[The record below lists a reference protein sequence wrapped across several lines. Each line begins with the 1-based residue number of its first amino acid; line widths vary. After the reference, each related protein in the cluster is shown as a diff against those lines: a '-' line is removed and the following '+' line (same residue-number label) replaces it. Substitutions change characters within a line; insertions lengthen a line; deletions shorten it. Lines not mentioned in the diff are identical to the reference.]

1 MFRVTECTFRVTECT
16 FRDTEWPFRDTE
28 WRFIINIKQNYL
40 SQNKS
45 DVCTCFYI
53 NFSYICGDYIQ
64 NKKLIKMNKF
74 FLTSLLVA
82 AAITANAQDNTTK
95 DSLTMETMMHNIP
108 EVMVKGSRPI
118 VKAERGMLSYNMP
131 LLLKQLPA
139 DNAYEALTRI
149 PGVSNATGNI
159 SFSGNEVTLIIN
171 GQATTLTQE
180 QLAERLKAMPATQL
194 AKAEVMLSA
203 PARYHVRGMAI
214 NIVTKDYAG
223 TNQLSGQIIGGLVQ
237 TKYAKGFG
245 DLYLSMQRGKFGLD
259 AQYKLVN
266 GNSYGESSR
275 IANHPLGNNRI
286 HYNDETGQKSFGI
299 THDYR
304 LGMNYAFSKNHR
316 LDVAYTGQW
325 DKTNSNSRT
334 TGSSISGM
342 HRDSHEYLHNVDVNY
357 ALPFGLTLS
366 GSYTYYRTPQQQ
378 ALDGTITTENKNET
392 ERNLTSGSEQ
402 TINKWMFTADQT
414 HSLAHG
420 WGLSYGVKGQFTSN
434 KSYQTTIDKD
444 GSVLPDGTSSV
455 DLNERIWNIYA
466 GFSKQI
472 NKAISL
478 EASVAAEQYHSPIW
492 DKWRVY
498 PTLNA
503 LWNVNDNHLL
513 NLSFSSNSEFPSYWS
528 TMSNVYYSSTYTEI
542 HGNPDLK
549 PFSYSNVNLMW
560 QIKRR
565 YTLMAFASLKPDYSV
580 QLPYQTTDRMA
591 VIMKETNFD
600 YSNSFGLQAS
610 AIFSAGKW
618 LNGNVFAVGT
628 YKHDKSSHFFDLP
641 FNRKKLSVRLGGMA
655 SVKLCSTQ
663 DLRLILNP
671 FIQSKAIQGVYDI
684 SPIFRMNAKLQWSSH
699 DGRWGLR
706 INGNNIFNN
715 KYDTRSVQGNQDYR
729 MKINYSWA
737 SVTFAVI
744 YKFGGYKEKTVKEVD
759 TSRMGH

>member
-1 MFRVTECTFRVTECT
+1 
-16 FRDTEWPFRDTE
+16 
-28 WRFIINIKQNYL
+28 
-40 SQNKS
+40 
-45 DVCTCFYI
+45 
-53 NFSYICGDYIQ
+53 
-64 NKKLIKMNKF
+64 MNKF

-139 DNAYEALTRI
+139 DNAYEALTHI

-159 SFSGNEVTLIIN
+159 SFSGNEVTLIVN

-180 QLAERLKAMPATQL
+180 QLAECLKAMPAAQL

-286 HYNDETGQKSFGI
+286 QYNDETGQKSFGI

-304 LGMNYAFSKNHR
+304 LGMNYTFSKNNR

-325 DKTNSNSRT
+325 DKTSSNSRT

-444 GSVLPDGTSSV
+444 GTILPDGTSSV
-455 DLNERIWNIYA
+455 DNNERIWNIYA

-472 NKAISL
+472 NKALSL

-528 TMSNVYYSSTYTEI
+528 TMSNVFYSSTYTEI

-549 PFSYSNVNLMW
+549 PFSYYNVNLMW

-565 YTLMAFASLKPDYSV
+565 YTLMAFANLKPDYFV

-600 YSNSFGLQAS
+600 FSNSYGLQAS

-628 YKHDKSSHFFDLP
+628 YKHDKSSNFFDLP
-641 FNRKKLSVRLGGMA
+641 FDRKKLSVILGGTA

-671 FIQSKAIQGVYDI
+671 FYQTKAIQGVYDI
-684 SPIFRMNAKLQWSSH
+684 SPVFRMNAKLQWSSH
-699 DGRWGLR
+699 DGKWGVRL
-706 INGNNIFNN
+706 NGSNIFNN
-715 KYDTRSVQGNQDYR
+715 RFDTRSVQGNQDYR
-729 MKINYSWA
+729 MKINYNWA

-744 YKFGGYKEKTVKEVD
+744 YKFGGYKEKKVKEVD

>member
-1 MFRVTECTFRVTECT
+1 MNRLF
-16 FRDTEWPFRDTE
+16 
-28 WRFIINIKQNYL
+28 FI
-40 SQNKS
+40 
-45 DVCTCFYI
+45 VV
-53 NFSYICGDYIQ
+53 
-64 NKKLIKMNKF
+64 
-74 FLTSLLVA
+74 LVA
-82 AAITANAQDNTTK
+82 SAITANAQDNGQK
-95 DSLTMETMMHNIP
+95 DSLTMESMMHNLP

-149 PGVSNATGNI
+149 PGVSDATGSI
-159 SFSGNEVTLIIN
+159 SFSGNEVTLIVN

-180 QLAERLKAMPATQL
+180 QLAERLKAMPAAQL

-214 NIVTKDYAG
+214 NIATKDYDG
-223 TNQLSGQIIGGLVQ
+223 TNQLSGQIIGGMRQ
-237 TKYAKGFG
+237 NKYANEFG
-245 DLYLSMQRGKFGLD
+245 NLYLSLQRGKFGLD
-259 AQYKLVN
+259 AQYKYVN

-304 LGMNYAFSKNHR
+304 LGMNYTFSKNNR

-528 TMSNVYYSSTYTEI
+528 TMSNVFYSSTYTEI

-549 PFSYSNVNLMW
+549 PFSYYNVNLMW

-565 YTLMAFASLKPDYSV
+565 YTLMAFASLKPDYFV

-600 YSNSFGLQAS
+600 YSNSYGLQAS

-628 YKHDKSSHFFDLP
+628 YKHDKSRNFFDLP
-641 FNRKKLSVRLGGMA
+641 FDRKKLSVIFGGTA

-671 FIQSKAIQGVYDI
+671 FYQTKAIQGVYDI
-684 SPIFRMNAKLQWSSH
+684 SPIFSMDAKLQWSSH
-699 DGRWGLR
+699 DGKWGVRL
-706 INGNNIFNN
+706 NGSNIFNN
-715 KYDTRSVQGNQDYR
+715 RFDTRSVQGNQDYR
-729 MKINYSWA
+729 MKVNYNWS
-737 SVTFAVI
+737 SFTFAVI

>member
-1 MFRVTECTFRVTECT
+1 MANKIFLLGLFL
-16 FRDTEWPFRDTE
+16 
-28 WRFIINIKQNYL
+28 L
-40 SQNKS
+40 S
-45 DVCTCFYI
+45 
-53 NFSYICGDYIQ
+53 
-64 NKKLIKMNKF
+64 
-74 FLTSLLVA
+74 VA
-82 AAITANAQDNTTK
+82 NVKAQTRTQT
-95 DSLTMETMMHNIP
+95 DSLTMETMLHNLP

-149 PGVSNATGNI
+149 PGVSDATGSI

-180 QLAERLKAMPATQL
+180 QLTERLKAMPAAQL

-223 TNQLSGQIIGGLVQ
+223 TNQLSGQIIGGMRQ
-237 TKYAKGFG
+237 NKYANEFG

-259 AQYKLVN
+259 AQYKYVN

-275 IANHPLGNNRI
+275 IANHPLGNNRVY
-286 HYNDETGQKSFGI
+286 YNDETGQKSFGI
-299 THDYR
+299 THNYR

-316 LDVAYTGQW
+316 LDVAYTGHW
-325 DKTNSNSRT
+325 DKRCSNSNT

-342 HRDSHEYLHNVDVNY
+342 HHDSHEYLHNVDVNY
-357 ALPFGLTLS
+357 SLPFGLTLN

-378 ALDGTITTENKNET
+378 ALDGTMHTDESMSET
-392 ERNLTSGSEQ
+392 ERDLTSGSEQ

-414 HSLAHG
+414 HLLAHG
-420 WGLSYGVKGQFTSN
+420 WGLSYGVKGQFTRN

-455 DLNERIWNIYA
+455 NNNERIWNIYA

-472 NKAISL
+472 NKAISV

-528 TMSNVYYSSTYTEI
+528 TMSNVFYSSTYTEI

-549 PFSYSNVNLMW
+549 PFAYYNVNLMW

-565 YTLMAFASLKPDYSV
+565 YTLMAFASLKPDYFV

-600 YSNSFGLQAS
+600 FSNSYGLQAS

-628 YKHDKSSHFFDLP
+628 YKHDKSSNFFDLP
-641 FNRKKLSVRLGGMA
+641 FNRKKFSVILGGTA

-699 DGRWGLR
+699 DGKWGLR

-729 MKINYSWA
+729 MKINYNWA

>member
-1 MFRVTECTFRVTECT
+1 MVNKIFLLGLFL
-16 FRDTEWPFRDTE
+16 
-28 WRFIINIKQNYL
+28 L
-40 SQNKS
+40 SVANVKAQ
-45 DVCTCFYI
+45 T
-53 NFSYICGDYIQ
+53 
-64 NKKLIKMNKF
+64 
-74 FLTSLLVA
+74 LTQ
-82 AAITANAQDNTTK
+82 T
-95 DSLTMETMMHNIP
+95 DSLTMETMLHNLP

-149 PGVSNATGNI
+149 PGVSDATGSI

-180 QLAERLKAMPATQL
+180 QLTERLKAMPAAQL

-223 TNQLSGQIIGGLVQ
+223 INQLSGQVIGGMKQ
-237 TKYAKGFG
+237 SKYAKGFG
-245 DLYLSMQRGKFGLD
+245 DLYLSLQRGKFGLD
-259 AQYKLVN
+259 AQYKYVN

-275 IANHPLGNNRI
+275 IANHPLGNNRVY
-286 HYNDETGQKSFGI
+286 YNDETGQKSFGI
-299 THDYR
+299 THNYR

-316 LDVAYTGQW
+316 LDVAYTGHW
-325 DKTNSNSRT
+325 DKRCSNSNT

-342 HRDSHEYLHNVDVNY
+342 HHDSHEYLHNVDVNY
-357 ALPFGLTLS
+357 SLPFGLTLN

-378 ALDGTITTENKNET
+378 ALDGTMHTDESMPET

-414 HSLAHG
+414 HLLAHG

-455 DLNERIWNIYA
+455 DLNERIWNLYA

-472 NKAISL
+472 NKALSL
-478 EASVAAEQYHSPIW
+478 EASVAAEQYHSPIC

-528 TMSNVYYSSTYTEI
+528 TMSNVFYSSTYSEI

-549 PFSYSNVNLMW
+549 PFAYYNVNLMW

-565 YTLMAFASLKPDYSV
+565 YTLMAFANLKPDYFV
-580 QLPYQTTDRMA
+580 QLPYQTTERMA

-600 YSNSFGLQAS
+600 YSNSYGLQAS
-610 AIFSAGKW
+610 VIFNAGKW

-628 YKHDKSSHFFDLP
+628 YKHDKSSNFFDLP
-641 FNRKKLSVRLGGMA
+641 FNRKKFSVILGGTA
-655 SVKLCSTQ
+655 SVKLCNTQ

-671 FIQSKAIQGVYDI
+671 FYQTKAIQGVYDI

-699 DGRWGLR
+699 DGKWGLHL
-706 INGNNIFNN
+706 NGSNIFNN
-715 KYDTRSVQGNQDYR
+715 LYDTRSVQGNQDYR
-729 MKINYSWA
+729 MKINYNWA

-744 YKFGGYKEKTVKEVD
+744 YKFGGYKEKNVKAVD

>member
-1 MFRVTECTFRVTECT
+1 MANKIFLLGLFL
-16 FRDTEWPFRDTE
+16 
-28 WRFIINIKQNYL
+28 L
-40 SQNKS
+40 SVANVKAQ
-45 DVCTCFYI
+45 T
-53 NFSYICGDYIQ
+53 
-64 NKKLIKMNKF
+64 
-74 FLTSLLVA
+74 LTQ
-82 AAITANAQDNTTK
+82 T
-95 DSLTMETMMHNIP
+95 DSLTMETMLHNLP

-149 PGVSNATGNI
+149 PGVSDATGSI

-180 QLAERLKAMPATQL
+180 QLTERLKAMPAAQL

-223 TNQLSGQIIGGLVQ
+223 TNQLSGQIIGGMRQ
-237 TKYAKGFG
+237 NKYANEFG
-245 DLYLSMQRGKFGLD
+245 NLYLSLQRGKFGLD
-259 AQYKLVN
+259 AQYKYVN

-275 IANHPLGNNRI
+275 IANHPLGNNRVY
-286 HYNDETGQKSFGI
+286 YNDETGQKSFGI

-316 LDVAYTGQW
+316 LDVAYTGHW
-325 DKTNSNSRT
+325 DKRCSNSNT

-342 HRDSHEYLHNVDVNY
+342 HHDSHEYLHNVDVNY
-357 ALPFGLTLS
+357 SLPFGLTLN
-366 GSYTYYRTPQQQ
+366 GSYTNYRTPQQQ
-378 ALDGTITTENKNET
+378 ALDGTMHTDESMSET

-444 GSVLPDGTSSV
+444 GTIQPNGTSSV
-455 DLNERIWNIYA
+455 DNNERIWNIYA

-472 NKAISL
+472 NKAISV

-528 TMSNVYYSSTYTEI
+528 TMSSVFYSSTYTEI

-549 PFSYSNVNLMW
+549 PFAYYNVNLMW

-565 YTLMAFASLKPDYSV
+565 YTLMAFASLKPDYFV
-580 QLPYQTTDRMA
+580 QLPYQTTERMA

-600 YSNSFGLQAS
+600 YSNSYGLQAS
-610 AIFSAGKW
+610 VIFNAGKW

-628 YKHDKSSHFFDLP
+628 YKHDKSSNFFDLP
-641 FNRKKLSVRLGGMA
+641 FNRKKLSVILGGTA
-655 SVKLCSTQ
+655 SVKLCNTQ

-671 FIQSKAIQGVYDI
+671 FFQSKAIQGVYDI
-684 SPIFRMNAKLQWSSH
+684 SPIFRMNAKLQWTSH
-699 DGRWGLR
+699 DGKWGLR

-715 KYDTRSVQGNQDYR
+715 LYDTRSVQGNQDYR
-729 MKINYSWA
+729 MKVNYNWA

>member
-1 MFRVTECTFRVTECT
+1 MANKIFLLGLFL
-16 FRDTEWPFRDTE
+16 
-28 WRFIINIKQNYL
+28 L
-40 SQNKS
+40 S
-45 DVCTCFYI
+45 
-53 NFSYICGDYIQ
+53 
-64 NKKLIKMNKF
+64 
-74 FLTSLLVA
+74 VA
-82 AAITANAQDNTTK
+82 NVKAQTRTQT
-95 DSLTMETMMHNIP
+95 DSLTMETMLHNLP

-149 PGVSNATGNI
+149 PGVSDAAGSI

-180 QLAERLKAMPATQL
+180 QLTERLKAMPAAL
-194 AKAEVMLSA
+194 LSKAEVMLSA

-223 TNQLSGQIIGGLVQ
+223 TNQLSGQIIGGMRQ
-237 TKYAKGFG
+237 NKYANEFG
-245 DLYLSMQRGKFGLD
+245 NLYLSLQRGKFGLD
-259 AQYKLVN
+259 AQYKYVN

-275 IANHPLGNNRI
+275 KANHPLGNNHIR
-286 HYNDETGQKSFGI
+286 YNDETGQKSFGI

-304 LGMNYAFSKNHR
+304 LGMNYTFSKNNR

-414 HSLAHG
+414 HSLSHG

-528 TMSNVYYSSTYTEI
+528 TMSNVFYSSTYTEI

-549 PFSYSNVNLMW
+549 PFSYYNVNLMW

-591 VIMKETNFD
+591 VIMKETNFN

-628 YKHDKSSHFFDLP
+628 YKHDKSSNFFDLP
-641 FNRKKLSVRLGGMA
+641 FNRKKLSVILGGTA
-655 SVKLCSTQ
+655 SVKLCNTQ

-671 FIQSKAIQGVYDI
+671 FFQSKAIQGVYDI

-699 DGRWGLR
+699 DGKWGLR
-706 INGNNIFNN
+706 LNGNNIFNN

-729 MKINYSWA
+729 MKINYNWA

>member
-1 MFRVTECTFRVTECT
+1 MANKIFLLGLFL
-16 FRDTEWPFRDTE
+16 
-28 WRFIINIKQNYL
+28 L
-40 SQNKS
+40 SVANVKAQ
-45 DVCTCFYI
+45 T
-53 NFSYICGDYIQ
+53 
-64 NKKLIKMNKF
+64 
-74 FLTSLLVA
+74 LTQ
-82 AAITANAQDNTTK
+82 T
-95 DSLTMETMMHNIP
+95 DSLTMETMLHNLP

-149 PGVSNATGNI
+149 PGVSDATGSI

-180 QLAERLKAMPATQL
+180 QLTERLKAMPAAQL
-194 AKAEVMLSA
+194 SKAEVMLSV
-203 PARYHVRGMAI
+203 PARNHVRGMAI

-223 TNQLSGQIIGGLVQ
+223 TNQLSGQIIGGMRQ
-237 TKYAKGFG
+237 NKYANEFG
-245 DLYLSMQRGKFGLD
+245 NLYLSLQRDKFGLD
-259 AQYKLVN
+259 AQYKYVN

-275 IANHPLGNNRI
+275 IANHPLGNNRVY
-286 HYNDETGQKSFGI
+286 YNDETGQKSFGI

-304 LGMNYAFSKNHR
+304 LGMNYTFSKNNR

-342 HRDSHEYLHNVDVNY
+342 HHDSHEYLHNVDVNY

-528 TMSNVYYSSTYTEI
+528 TMSNVFYSSTYTEI

-549 PFSYSNVNLMW
+549 PFSYYNVNLMW

-641 FNRKKLSVRLGGMA
+641 FNRKKLSVRLGGTA

-706 INGNNIFNN
+706 LNGNNIFNN

-729 MKINYSWA
+729 MKINYNWA

>member
-1 MFRVTECTFRVTECT
+1 MNRVLFMGIFVA
-16 FRDTEWPFRDTE
+16 
-28 WRFIINIKQNYL
+28 
-40 SQNKS
+40 
-45 DVCTCFYI
+45 
-53 NFSYICGDYIQ
+53 
-64 NKKLIKMNKF
+64 
-74 FLTSLLVA
+74 LT
-82 AAITANAQDNTTK
+82 ITANAQDNIPK
-95 DSLTMETMMHNIP
+95 DSLTMETMLHNLP

-149 PGVSNATGNI
+149 PGVSDATGSI
-159 SFSGNEVTLIIN
+159 SFSGNEVTLIVN

-180 QLAERLKAMPATQL
+180 QLTERLKAMPAAQL
-194 AKAEVMLSA
+194 SKAEVMLSA
-203 PARYHVRGMAI
+203 PARYHVRGIAI

-223 TNQLSGQIIGGLVQ
+223 TNQLSGQIIGGMRQ
-237 TKYAKGFG
+237 NKYANEFG
-245 DLYLSMQRGKFGLD
+245 NLYLSLQRGKFGLD
-259 AQYKLVN
+259 AQYKYVN

-275 IANHPLGNNRI
+275 IANHPLGNNRVY
-286 HYNDETGQKSFGI
+286 YNDETGQKSFGI

-304 LGMNYAFSKNHR
+304 LGMNYVFGKNHR
-316 LDVAYTGQW
+316 LDIAYTGQW

-378 ALDGTITTENKNET
+378 ALDGTITAENKNET

-414 HSLAHG
+414 HSLANC

-466 GFSKQI
+466 GFSRQI

-503 LWNVNDNHLL
+503 LWNVNANHLL

-528 TMSNVYYSSTYTEI
+528 TMSNVFYSSTYTEI

-549 PFSYSNVNLMW
+549 PFSYYNVNLMW

-641 FNRKKLSVRLGGMA
+641 FNRKKLSVRLGGTA

-671 FIQSKAIQGVYDI
+671 FFQTKAIQGVYDI
-684 SPIFRMNAKLQWSSH
+684 SSIFSMDAKLQWSSH
-699 DGRWGLR
+699 DGRWGVRL
-706 INGNNIFNN
+706 NGSNIFNN
-715 KYDTRSVQGNQDYR
+715 RFDTRSVQGNQDYR
-729 MKINYSWA
+729 MKINYNWA

-744 YKFGGYKEKTVKEVD
+744 YKFGGYKEKNIKKVD

>member
-1 MFRVTECTFRVTECT
+1 MANKIFLLGLFL
-16 FRDTEWPFRDTE
+16 
-28 WRFIINIKQNYL
+28 L
-40 SQNKS
+40 S
-45 DVCTCFYI
+45 
-53 NFSYICGDYIQ
+53 
-64 NKKLIKMNKF
+64 
-74 FLTSLLVA
+74 VA
-82 AAITANAQDNTTK
+82 NVKAQTRTQT
-95 DSLTMETMMHNIP
+95 DSLTMETMLHNLP

-149 PGVSNATGNI
+149 PGVSDATGSI

-180 QLAERLKAMPATQL
+180 QLTERLKAMPAAQL

-214 NIVTKDYAG
+214 NIVTKYYAG
-223 TNQLSGQIIGGLVQ
+223 TNQLSGQVIGGMKQ
-237 TKYAKGFG
+237 SKYAKGFG
-245 DLYLSMQRGKFGLD
+245 DLYLSLQRGKFGLD
-259 AQYKLVN
+259 AQYKYVN

-275 IANHPLGNNRI
+275 IANHPLGNNRVY
-286 HYNDETGQKSFGI
+286 YNDETGQKSFGI
-299 THDYR
+299 THNYR

-316 LDVAYTGQW
+316 LDVAYTGLW
-325 DKTNSNSRT
+325 DKRCSNSNT

-342 HRDSHEYLHNVDVNY
+342 HHDSHEYLHNVDVNY
-357 ALPFGLTLS
+357 SLPFGLTLN

-378 ALDGTITTENKNET
+378 ALDGTMHTDESMSET

-414 HSLAHG
+414 HLLAHG

-455 DLNERIWNIYA
+455 DLNERIWNLYA

-472 NKAISL
+472 NKALSL

-528 TMSNVYYSSTYTEI
+528 TMSNVFYSSTYSEI

-549 PFSYSNVNLMW
+549 PFAYYNVNLMW

-565 YTLMAFASLKPDYSV
+565 YTLMAFASLKPDYFV
-580 QLPYQTTDRMA
+580 QLPYQTTERMA

-600 YSNSFGLQAS
+600 YSNSYGLQAS
-610 AIFSAGKW
+610 VIFNAGKW

-628 YKHDKSSHFFDLP
+628 YKHDKSSNFFDLP
-641 FNRKKLSVRLGGMA
+641 FNRKKFSVILGGTA
-655 SVKLCSTQ
+655 SVKLCNTQ

-671 FIQSKAIQGVYDI
+671 FYQTKAIQGVYDI

-699 DGRWGLR
+699 DGKWGLR
-706 INGNNIFNN
+706 LNGSNIFNN
-715 KYDTRSVQGNQDYR
+715 LYDTRSVQGNQDYR
-729 MKINYSWA
+729 MKINYNWA

-744 YKFGGYKEKTVKEVD
+744 YKFGGYKEKNVKAVD

>member
-1 MFRVTECTFRVTECT
+1 MVNKIFLLGLFL
-16 FRDTEWPFRDTE
+16 
-28 WRFIINIKQNYL
+28 L
-40 SQNKS
+40 SVANVKAQ
-45 DVCTCFYI
+45 T
-53 NFSYICGDYIQ
+53 
-64 NKKLIKMNKF
+64 
-74 FLTSLLVA
+74 LTQ
-82 AAITANAQDNTTK
+82 T
-95 DSLTMETMMHNIP
+95 DSLTMETMLHNLP

-149 PGVSNATGNI
+149 PGISDATGSI

-180 QLAERLKAMPATQL
+180 QLTERLKAMPAAQL
-194 AKAEVMLSA
+194 SKAEVMLSA

-223 TNQLSGQIIGGLVQ
+223 TNQLSGQIIGGMRQ
-237 TKYAKGFG
+237 NKYANEFG
-245 DLYLSMQRGKFGLD
+245 NLYLSLQRGKFGLD
-259 AQYKLVN
+259 AQYKYVN

-275 IANHPLGNNRI
+275 IANHPLGNNRVY
-286 HYNDETGQKSFGI
+286 YNDETGQKSFGI
-299 THDYR
+299 THNYR

-316 LDVAYTGQW
+316 LDVTYTGHW
-325 DKTNSNSRT
+325 DKRCSNSNT

-342 HRDSHEYLHNVDVNY
+342 HHDSHEYLHNVDVNY
-357 ALPFGLTLS
+357 SLPFGLTLN

-378 ALDGTITTENKNET
+378 ALDGTMHTDESMSET

-434 KSYQTTIDKD
+434 KSYQTTINKD

-455 DLNERIWNIYA
+455 DLNERIWNLYA

-472 NKAISL
+472 NKALSL

-528 TMSNVYYSSTYTEI
+528 TMSNVFYSSTYSEI

-549 PFSYSNVNLMW
+549 PFAYYNVNLMW

-565 YTLMAFASLKPDYSV
+565 YTLMAFASLKPDYFV
-580 QLPYQTTDRMA
+580 QLPYQTTERMA

-600 YSNSFGLQAS
+600 YSNSYGLQAS
-610 AIFSAGKW
+610 VIFNAGKW
-618 LNGNVFAVGT
+618 LNGNVFAVGI
-628 YKHDKSSHFFDLP
+628 YKHDKSDYFFDLP
-641 FNRKKLSVRLGGMA
+641 FNRKKLTATLGGTA
-655 SVKLCSTQ
+655 SIKLCQTQ

-671 FIQSKAIQGVYDI
+671 FYQTKAIQGVYDI

-699 DGRWGLR
+699 DGKWGLR
-706 INGNNIFNN
+706 LNGSNIFNN
-715 KYDTRSVQGNQDYR
+715 LYDTRSVQGNQDYR
-729 MKINYSWA
+729 MKINYNWA

-744 YKFGGYKEKTVKEVD
+744 YKFGGYKEKNVKAVD

>member
-1 MFRVTECTFRVTECT
+1 
-16 FRDTEWPFRDTE
+16 
-28 WRFIINIKQNYL
+28 
-40 SQNKS
+40 
-45 DVCTCFYI
+45 
-53 NFSYICGDYIQ
+53 
-64 NKKLIKMNKF
+64 MNRLL
-74 FLTSLLVA
+74 LTGLLVA
-82 AAITANAQDNTTK
+82 TAITANAQDNATK

-149 PGVSNATGNI
+149 PGVSDATGSI

-180 QLAERLKAMPATQL
+180 QLAERLKAMPAAQL

-304 LGMNYAFSKNHR
+304 LGMNYTFSKNNR

-414 HSLAHG
+414 HSLSHG

-478 EASVAAEQYHSPIW
+478 EASVAAEQYHSPVW

-513 NLSFSSNSEFPSYWS
+513 NLSFSSDSEYPSYWS
-528 TMSNVYYSSTYTEI
+528 TMSNVFYSSTYTEI

-549 PFSYSNVNLMW
+549 PFSYYNVNLMW

-565 YTLMAFASLKPDYSV
+565 YTLMAFANLKPDCFV

-600 YSNSFGLQAS
+600 FSNSYGLQAS

-628 YKHDKSSHFFDLP
+628 YKHDKSSNFFDLP
-641 FNRKKLSVRLGGMA
+641 FNRKKLSVILGGTA

-671 FIQSKAIQGVYDI
+671 FYQTKAIQGVYDI

-699 DGRWGLR
+699 DGKWGVRL
-706 INGNNIFNN
+706 NGSNIFNN
-715 KYDTRSVQGNQDYR
+715 RFDTRSVQGNQDYR
-729 MKINYSWA
+729 MKVNYNWA
-737 SVTFAVI
+737 SFTFAVI

>member
-1 MFRVTECTFRVTECT
+1 M
-16 FRDTEWPFRDTE
+16 DN
-28 WRFIINIKQNYL
+28 IIFLLGLFLL
-40 SQNKS
+40 SVANVKAQ
-45 DVCTCFYI
+45 T
-53 NFSYICGDYIQ
+53 
-64 NKKLIKMNKF
+64 
-74 FLTSLLVA
+74 LTQ
-82 AAITANAQDNTTK
+82 T
-95 DSLTMETMMHNIP
+95 DSLTMETMLHNLP

-149 PGVSNATGNI
+149 PGVSDATGSI

-180 QLAERLKAMPATQL
+180 QLTERLKAMPAAQL

-214 NIVTKDYAG
+214 NIITKDYAG
-223 TNQLSGQIIGGLVQ
+223 TNQLSGQVIGGMKQ
-237 TKYAKGFG
+237 SKYAKGFG
-245 DLYLSMQRGKFGLD
+245 DLYLSLQRGKFGLD
-259 AQYKLVN
+259 AQYKYVN

-275 IANHPLGNNRI
+275 IANHPLGNNRVY
-286 HYNDETGQKSFGI
+286 YNDETGQKSFGI
-299 THDYR
+299 THNYR

-316 LDVAYTGQW
+316 LDVAYTGHW
-325 DKTNSNSRT
+325 DKRCSNSNT

-342 HRDSHEYLHNVDVNY
+342 HHDSHEYLHNVDVNY
-357 ALPFGLTLS
+357 SLPFGLTLN

-378 ALDGTITTENKNET
+378 ALDGTMHTDESMSET

-414 HSLAHG
+414 HLLAHG

-434 KSYQTTIDKD
+434 KSYQTTINKD

-455 DLNERIWNIYA
+455 DLNERIWNLYA

-472 NKAISL
+472 NKALSL

-528 TMSNVYYSSTYTEI
+528 TMSNVFYSSTYSEI

-549 PFSYSNVNLMW
+549 PFAYYNVNLMW

-600 YSNSFGLQAS
+600 YSNSYGLQAS
-610 AIFSAGKW
+610 VIFNAGKW

-641 FNRKKLSVRLGGMA
+641 FNRKKLSVRLGGTA

-699 DGRWGLR
+699 DGKWGLR
-706 INGNNIFNN
+706 LNGNNIFNN

>member
-1 MFRVTECTFRVTECT
+1 MVNKIFLLGLFL
-16 FRDTEWPFRDTE
+16 
-28 WRFIINIKQNYL
+28 L
-40 SQNKS
+40 SVANVKAQ
-45 DVCTCFYI
+45 T
-53 NFSYICGDYIQ
+53 
-64 NKKLIKMNKF
+64 
-74 FLTSLLVA
+74 LTH
-82 AAITANAQDNTTK
+82 T
-95 DSLTMETMMHNIP
+95 DSLTMENMMHNLP

-149 PGVSNATGNI
+149 PGVSDATGSI

-171 GQATTLTQE
+171 GQATTLTQK
-180 QLAERLKAMPATQL
+180 QLTERLKAMPAAQL

-223 TNQLSGQIIGGLVQ
+223 TNQLSGQVIGGMKQ
-237 TKYAKGFG
+237 SKYAKGFG
-245 DLYLSMQRGKFGLD
+245 DLYLSLQRGKFGLD
-259 AQYKLVN
+259 AQYKYIN

-275 IANHPLGNNRI
+275 IANHPLGNNRVY
-286 HYNDETGQKSFGI
+286 YNDETGQKSFGI
-299 THDYR
+299 THNYR

-316 LDVAYTGQW
+316 LDVAYTGHW
-325 DKTNSNSRT
+325 DKRCSNSNT

-342 HRDSHEYLHNVDVNY
+342 HHDSHEYLHNVDVNY
-357 ALPFGLTLS
+357 SLPFGLTLN

-378 ALDGTITTENKNET
+378 ALDGTMHTDESMSET

-444 GSVLPDGTSSV
+444 GTILPDGTSSV
-455 DLNERIWNIYA
+455 DNNERIWNIYA

-478 EASVAAEQYHSPIW
+478 EASVAAEQYHSPVW
-492 DKWRVY
+492 DEWRVY

-528 TMSNVYYSSTYTEI
+528 TMSNVFYSSTYTEI

-549 PFSYSNVNLMW
+549 PFSYYNVNLMW

-600 YSNSFGLQAS
+600 FSNSFGLQAS
-610 AIFSAGKW
+610 AMFNAGKW

-641 FNRKKLSVRLGGMA
+641 FNRKKLSVILGGTA

-699 DGRWGLR
+699 DGKWGLR
-706 INGNNIFNN
+706 LNGSNIFN
-715 KYDTRSVQGNQDYR
+715 YQFDTRSVQGNQDYR
-729 MKINYSWA
+729 MKINYNWA

-744 YKFGGYKEKTVKEVD
+744 YKFGGYKEKNVKAVD

>member
-1 MFRVTECTFRVTECT
+1 MANKIFLLGLFL
-16 FRDTEWPFRDTE
+16 
-28 WRFIINIKQNYL
+28 L
-40 SQNKS
+40 S
-45 DVCTCFYI
+45 
-53 NFSYICGDYIQ
+53 
-64 NKKLIKMNKF
+64 
-74 FLTSLLVA
+74 VA
-82 AAITANAQDNTTK
+82 NVKAQTRTQT
-95 DSLTMETMMHNIP
+95 DSLTMETMLHNLP
-108 EVMVKGSRPI
+108 EVMVKGTRPI

-149 PGVSNATGNI
+149 PGVSDAAGSI

-171 GQATTLTQE
+171 GQATTLTKE
-180 QLAERLKAMPATQL
+180 QLTERLKAMPAAQL
-194 AKAEVMLSA
+194 SKAEVMLSA

-223 TNQLSGQIIGGLVQ
+223 TNQLSGQIIGGMRQ
-237 TKYAKGFG
+237 NKYANEFG
-245 DLYLSMQRGKFGLD
+245 NLYLSLQRGKFGLD
-259 AQYKLVN
+259 AQYKYVN

-304 LGMNYAFSKNHR
+304 LGMNYTFSKNNR

-378 ALDGTITTENKNET
+378 ALDGTITAENKNET

-414 HSLAHG
+414 HSLSHG

-444 GSVLPDGTSSV
+444 GTILPDGTSSV
-455 DLNERIWNIYA
+455 DNKERIWNIYA

-472 NKAISL
+472 NKAVSV

-492 DKWRVY
+492 DKWRMY

-528 TMSNVYYSSTYTEI
+528 TMSNVFYSSTYSEI

-549 PFSYSNVNLMW
+549 PYSYYNVNLMW

-591 VIMKETNFD
+591 VIMKETNFN
-600 YSNSFGLQAS
+600 YENSFGLQAS
-610 AIFSAGKW
+610 AMFSAGKW
-618 LNGNVFAVGT
+618 LNGNVFAVGI
-628 YKHDKSSHFFDLP
+628 YKHDKSDYFFDLP
-641 FNRKKLSVRLGGMA
+641 FNRKKLTAALGGTA
-655 SVKLCSTQ
+655 SIKLCQTQ

-671 FIQSKAIQGVYDI
+671 FYQTKAIQGVYDI

-699 DGRWGLR
+699 DGKWGLR
-706 INGNNIFNN
+706 LNGSNIFNN
-715 KYDTRSVQGNQDYR
+715 LYDTRSVQGNQDYR
-729 MKINYSWA
+729 MKINYNWA

>member
-1 MFRVTECTFRVTECT
+1 MNRLF
-16 FRDTEWPFRDTE
+16 
-28 WRFIINIKQNYL
+28 FIG
-40 SQNKS
+40 
-45 DVCTCFYI
+45 V
-53 NFSYICGDYIQ
+53 
-64 NKKLIKMNKF
+64 
-74 FLTSLLVA
+74 LVA
-82 AAITANAQDNTTK
+82 SAITANAQDNAQK
-95 DSLTMETMMHNIP
+95 DSLTMESMMHNLP

-118 VKAERGMLSYNMP
+118 VKAECGMLSYNMP

-149 PGVSNATGNI
+149 PGVSDATGSI

-180 QLAERLKAMPATQL
+180 QLTERLKAMPAAQL

-223 TNQLSGQIIGGLVQ
+223 TNQLSGQIIGGMRQ
-237 TKYAKGFG
+237 NKYANEFG
-245 DLYLSMQRGKFGLD
+245 NLYLSLQRGKFGLD
-259 AQYKLVN
+259 AQYKYVN

-275 IANHPLGNNRI
+275 IANHPLGNNRVY
-286 HYNDETGQKSFGI
+286 YNDETGQKSFGI

-304 LGMNYAFSKNHR
+304 LGMNYAFGKNHR
-316 LDVAYTGQW
+316 LDVAYTGRW
-325 DKTNSNSRT
+325 NKTNSNSRT

-528 TMSNVYYSSTYTEI
+528 TMSNVFYSSTYTEI

-549 PFSYSNVNLMW
+549 PFSYYNVNLMW

-641 FNRKKLSVRLGGMA
+641 FNRKKLSVILGGTA

-671 FIQSKAIQGVYDI
+671 FYQTKAIQGVYDI
-684 SPIFRMNAKLQWSSH
+684 SPIFSMDAKLQWSSH
-699 DGRWGLR
+699 DGKWGVRL
-706 INGNNIFNN
+706 NGSNIFNN
-715 KYDTRSVQGNQDYR
+715 RFDTRSVQGNQDYR
-729 MKINYSWA
+729 MKVNYNWS
-737 SVTFAVI
+737 SFTFAVI

>member
-1 MFRVTECTFRVTECT
+1 MANKIFLLGLFL
-16 FRDTEWPFRDTE
+16 
-28 WRFIINIKQNYL
+28 L
-40 SQNKS
+40 SVANVKAQ
-45 DVCTCFYI
+45 T
-53 NFSYICGDYIQ
+53 
-64 NKKLIKMNKF
+64 
-74 FLTSLLVA
+74 LTQ
-82 AAITANAQDNTTK
+82 T
-95 DSLTMETMMHNIP
+95 DSLTMETMLHNLP

-118 VKAERGMLSYNMP
+118 VKVERGMLSYNMP

-149 PGVSNATGNI
+149 PGVSDATGSI

-180 QLAERLKAMPATQL
+180 QLTERLKAMPAAQL

-223 TNQLSGQIIGGLVQ
+223 TNQLSGQIIGGMRQ
-237 TKYAKGFG
+237 NRYANEFG
-245 DLYLSMQRGKFGLD
+245 NLYLSLQRGKFGLD
-259 AQYKLVN
+259 AQYKYVN

-304 LGMNYAFSKNHR
+304 LGMNYTFSKNNR

-466 GFSKQI
+466 GFSKQL

-549 PFSYSNVNLMW
+549 PFSYYNVNLMW

>member
-1 MFRVTECTFRVTECT
+1 MDNKVFLLGLFL
-16 FRDTEWPFRDTE
+16 
-28 WRFIINIKQNYL
+28 L
-40 SQNKS
+40 SVANVKAQ
-45 DVCTCFYI
+45 T
-53 NFSYICGDYIQ
+53 
-64 NKKLIKMNKF
+64 
-74 FLTSLLVA
+74 LTH
-82 AAITANAQDNTTK
+82 T
-95 DSLTMETMMHNIP
+95 DSLTMENMMHNLP

-149 PGVSNATGNI
+149 PGISDATGSI
-159 SFSGNEVTLIIN
+159 SFSGNEVTLIVN

-180 QLAERLKAMPATQL
+180 QLTERLKAMPAAQL

-223 TNQLSGQIIGGLVQ
+223 TNQLSGQIIGGMRQ
-237 TKYAKGFG
+237 NKYANEFG
-245 DLYLSMQRGKFGLD
+245 NLYLSLQRGKFGLD
-259 AQYKLVN
+259 AQYKYVN

-275 IANHPLGNNRI
+275 IANHPLGNNRVY
-286 HYNDETGQKSFGI
+286 YNDETGQKSFGI

-316 LDVAYTGQW
+316 LDVAYTGHW
-325 DKTNSNSRT
+325 DKTCSNSNT

-342 HRDSHEYLHNVDVNY
+342 HHDSHEYLHNVDVNY
-357 ALPFGLTLS
+357 SLPFGLTLN

-378 ALDGTITTENKNET
+378 ALDGTMHTDESMPET

-444 GSVLPDGTSSV
+444 GTIQPNGTSSV
-455 DLNERIWNIYA
+455 DNNERIWNIYA

-472 NKAISL
+472 NKAISV

-528 TMSNVYYSSTYTEI
+528 TMSNVFYSSTYSEI

-549 PFSYSNVNLMW
+549 PFSYYNVNLMW

-565 YTLMAFASLKPDYSV
+565 YTLMAFASLKPDYFV
-580 QLPYQTTDRMA
+580 QLPYQTTERMA

-600 YSNSFGLQAS
+600 YSNSYGLQAS
-610 AIFSAGKW
+610 VIFNAGKW

-628 YKHDKSSHFFDLP
+628 YKHDKSSNFFDLP
-641 FNRKKLSVRLGGMA
+641 FNRKKLSVILGGTA
-655 SVKLCSTQ
+655 SVKLCNTQ

-671 FIQSKAIQGVYDI
+671 FFQSKAIQGVYDI
-684 SPIFRMNAKLQWSSH
+684 SPVFRMNAKLQWSSH
-699 DGRWGLR
+699 DGKWGLR
-706 INGNNIFNN
+706 LNGSNIFNN
-715 KYDTRSVQGNQDYR
+715 LYDTRSVQGNQDYR
-729 MKINYSWA
+729 MKINYNWA

-744 YKFGGYKEKTVKEVD
+744 YKFGGYKEKNVKAVD

>member
-1 MFRVTECTFRVTECT
+1 MDNKVFLLGLFLLSVANVKAQTQT
-16 FRDTEWPFRDTE
+16 
-28 WRFIINIKQNYL
+28 QN
-40 SQNKS
+40 
-45 DVCTCFYI
+45 
-53 NFSYICGDYIQ
+53 
-64 NKKLIKMNKF
+64 
-74 FLTSLLVA
+74 
-82 AAITANAQDNTTK
+82 
-95 DSLTMETMMHNIP
+95 DSLTMENMMHNLP

-131 LLLKQLPA
+131 LLMKQLPA

-149 PGVSNATGNI
+149 PGVSDATGSI

-223 TNQLSGQIIGGLVQ
+223 TNQLSGQIIGGMRQ
-237 TKYAKGFG
+237 NKYANECGN
-245 DLYLSMQRGKFGLD
+245 LYLSLQRGKFGLD

-275 IANHPLGNNRI
+275 IANHPLGNNRVY
-286 HYNDETGQKSFGI
+286 YNDETGQKSFGI

-316 LDVAYTGQW
+316 LDVAYTGHW
-325 DKTNSNSRT
+325 DKTCSNSNT

-342 HRDSHEYLHNVDVNY
+342 HHDSHEYLHNVDVNY
-357 ALPFGLTLS
+357 SLPFGLTLN

-378 ALDGTITTENKNET
+378 ALDGTMHTDESMSET

-444 GSVLPDGTSSV
+444 GTILPDGTSSV
-455 DLNERIWNIYA
+455 NNNERIWNIYA

-478 EASVAAEQYHSPIW
+478 EASVAAEQYHSPVW

-528 TMSNVYYSSTYTEI
+528 TMSNVFYSSTYTEI

-549 PFSYSNVNLMW
+549 PFSYYNVNLMW

-565 YTLMAFASLKPDYSV
+565 YTLMAFASLKPDYFV

-600 YSNSFGLQAS
+600 YSNSYGLQAS

-628 YKHDKSSHFFDLP
+628 YKHDKSCNFFDLP
-641 FNRKKLSVRLGGMA
+641 FDRKKLSVILGGTA
-655 SVKLCSTQ
+655 SVKLSSTQ

-671 FIQSKAIQGVYDI
+671 FYQTKAIQGVYDI
-684 SPIFRMNAKLQWSSH
+684 SPVFRMDAKLQWSSH
-699 DGRWGLR
+699 DGKWGLR
-706 INGNNIFNN
+706 LNGSNIFNN
-715 KYDTRSVQGNQDYR
+715 RFDTRSVQGNQDYR
-729 MKINYSWA
+729 MKINYNWS
-737 SVTFAVI
+737 SFTFAVI
-744 YKFGGYKEKTVKEVD
+744 YKFGGYKEKNVKAVD

>member
-1 MFRVTECTFRVTECT
+1 MANKIFLLGLFL
-16 FRDTEWPFRDTE
+16 
-28 WRFIINIKQNYL
+28 L
-40 SQNKS
+40 SVANVKAQ
-45 DVCTCFYI
+45 T
-53 NFSYICGDYIQ
+53 
-64 NKKLIKMNKF
+64 
-74 FLTSLLVA
+74 LTQ
-82 AAITANAQDNTTK
+82 T
-95 DSLTMETMMHNIP
+95 DSLTMETMLHNLP

-149 PGVSNATGNI
+149 PGISDATGSI
-159 SFSGNEVTLIIN
+159 SFFGNEVTLIIN

-180 QLAERLKAMPATQL
+180 QLTERLKAMPAAQL
-194 AKAEVMLSA
+194 AKAEVLLSA

-223 TNQLSGQIIGGLVQ
+223 TNQLSGQIIGGMRQ
-237 TKYAKGFG
+237 NKYANEFG
-245 DLYLSMQRGKFGLD
+245 NLYLSLQRGKFGLD
-259 AQYKLVN
+259 AQYKYVN

-304 LGMNYAFSKNHR
+304 LGMNYAFGKNHR
-316 LDVAYTGQW
+316 LDVAYTGRW
-325 DKTNSNSRT
+325 NKTNSNSRT

-478 EASVAAEQYHSPIW
+478 EASVAAEQYHSLIW

-528 TMSNVYYSSTYTEI
+528 TMSNVFYSSTYTEI

-549 PFSYSNVNLMW
+549 PFSYYNVNLMW

-628 YKHDKSSHFFDLP
+628 YKHDKSSNFFDLP
-641 FNRKKLSVRLGGMA
+641 FNRKKLSVILGGTA
-655 SVKLCSTQ
+655 SVKLCNTQ

-671 FIQSKAIQGVYDI
+671 FFQSKAIQGVYDI

-706 INGNNIFNN
+706 LNGNNIFNN

-737 SVTFAVI
+737 SVTFAVV
-744 YKFGGYKEKTVKEVD
+744 YKFGGYKEKNVKAVD

>member
-1 MFRVTECTFRVTECT
+1 MVNKIFLLGLFL
-16 FRDTEWPFRDTE
+16 
-28 WRFIINIKQNYL
+28 L
-40 SQNKS
+40 SVA
-45 DVCTCFYI
+45 DVKAQT
-53 NFSYICGDYIQ
+53 
-64 NKKLIKMNKF
+64 
-74 FLTSLLVA
+74 LTH
-82 AAITANAQDNTTK
+82 T
-95 DSLTMETMMHNIP
+95 DSLTMENMMHNLP

-149 PGVSNATGNI
+149 PGVSDATGSI

-180 QLAERLKAMPATQL
+180 QLTERLKAMPAAQL

-214 NIVTKDYAG
+214 NIVTKDYAS
-223 TNQLSGQIIGGLVQ
+223 TNQLSGQIIGGMRQ
-237 TKYAKGFG
+237 NKYANEFG
-245 DLYLSMQRGKFGLD
+245 NLYLSLQRGKFGLD
-259 AQYKLVN
+259 AQYKYVN

-275 IANHPLGNNRI
+275 IANHPLGNKRVY
-286 HYNDETGQKSFGI
+286 YNDETGQKSFGI

-316 LDVAYTGQW
+316 LDVAYTGHW
-325 DKTNSNSRT
+325 DKTCSNSNT

-342 HRDSHEYLHNVDVNY
+342 HHDSHEYLHNVDVNY
-357 ALPFGLTLS
+357 SLPFGLTLN
-366 GSYTYYRTPQQQ
+366 GSYTYYRTPQLQ
-378 ALDGTITTENKNET
+378 ALDGTMHTDESMPGT

-420 WGLSYGVKGQFTSN
+420 WGLSYGVKGQFTSD

-444 GSVLPDGTSSV
+444 GTIQPNGTSSV
-455 DLNERIWNIYA
+455 DNNERIWNIYA

-472 NKAISL
+472 NKALSL

-492 DKWRVY
+492 DKWRIY

-503 LWNVNDNHLL
+503 LWHVNDNHML

-528 TMSNVYYSSTYTEI
+528 TMSNVFYSSTYSEI

-549 PFSYSNVNLMW
+549 PYSYYNVNLMW

-580 QLPYQTTDRMA
+580 QLPYQPTDRMA
-591 VIMKETNFD
+591 VILKETNFN
-600 YSNSFGLQAS
+600 YENSIGLQAS
-610 AIFSAGKW
+610 AIFCAGKW
-618 LNGNVFAVGT
+618 LHGNVYAVGI
-628 YKHDKSSHFFDLP
+628 YKHSKSDHFFDLS
-641 FNRKKLSVRLGGMA
+641 FNRKKLTAVLGGTA
-655 SVKLCSTQ
+655 SIKFCHTQ
-663 DLRLILNP
+663 GLRLILNP
-671 FIQSKAIQGVYDI
+671 FFQSKVIQGVYDV
-684 SPIFRMNAKLQWSSH
+684 SPIFKMNAKLQWTSH
-699 DGRWGLR
+699 DGKWGLR

-715 KYDTRSVQGNQDYR
+715 KYETRSVQGNQDYH
-729 MKINYSWA
+729 MKINYNWA

-744 YKFGGYKEKTVKEVD
+744 YKFGGYKEKKVKEVD

>member
-1 MFRVTECTFRVTECT
+1 MVNKIFLLGLFL
-16 FRDTEWPFRDTE
+16 
-28 WRFIINIKQNYL
+28 L
-40 SQNKS
+40 SVANVKAQ
-45 DVCTCFYI
+45 T
-53 NFSYICGDYIQ
+53 
-64 NKKLIKMNKF
+64 
-74 FLTSLLVA
+74 LTH
-82 AAITANAQDNTTK
+82 T
-95 DSLTMETMMHNIP
+95 DSLTMENMMHNLP

-149 PGVSNATGNI
+149 PGISDATGSI
-159 SFSGNEVTLIIN
+159 SFSGNEVTLIVN

-180 QLAERLKAMPATQL
+180 QLTERLKAMPAAQL

-223 TNQLSGQIIGGLVQ
+223 TNQLSGQIIGGMRQ
-237 TKYAKGFG
+237 NKYAKEFG
-245 DLYLSMQRGKFGLD
+245 NLYLSLQRGKFGLD
-259 AQYKLVN
+259 AQYKYVN

-275 IANHPLGNNRI
+275 IANHPLGNNRVY
-286 HYNDETGQKSFGI
+286 YNDETGQKSFGI
-299 THDYR
+299 THNYR

-316 LDVAYTGQW
+316 LDVAYTGHW
-325 DKTNSNSRT
+325 DKRCSNSNT

-342 HRDSHEYLHNVDVNY
+342 HHDSHEYLHNVDVNY
-357 ALPFGLTLS
+357 SLPFGLTLN

-378 ALDGTITTENKNET
+378 ALDGTMHTDESMPET

-444 GSVLPDGTSSV
+444 GTIQPNGTSSV
-455 DLNERIWNIYA
+455 DNNERIWNIYA

-472 NKAISL
+472 NKAISV

-528 TMSNVYYSSTYTEI
+528 TMSNVFYSSTYSEI

-549 PFSYSNVNLMW
+549 PFSYYNVNLMW

-565 YTLMAFASLKPDYSV
+565 YTLMAFASLKPDYFV
-580 QLPYQTTDRMA
+580 QLPYQTTERMV

-600 YSNSFGLQAS
+600 YSNSYGLQAS
-610 AIFSAGKW
+610 VIFNAGKW

-628 YKHDKSSHFFDLP
+628 YKHDKNSNFFDLP
-641 FNRKKLSVRLGGMA
+641 FNRKKLSVILGGTA
-655 SVKLCSTQ
+655 SIKLCQTQ

-671 FIQSKAIQGVYDI
+671 FYQTKAIQGVYDI
-684 SPIFRMNAKLQWSSH
+684 SPVFRMNAKLQWSSH
-699 DGRWGLR
+699 DGKWGLR
-706 INGNNIFNN
+706 LNGSNIFNN
-715 KYDTRSVQGNQDYR
+715 LYDTRSVQGNQDYR
-729 MKINYSWA
+729 MKINYNWA

-744 YKFGGYKEKTVKEVD
+744 YKFGGYKEKNVKAVD

>member
-1 MFRVTECTFRVTECT
+1 MDNMIFLLGLFL
-16 FRDTEWPFRDTE
+16 
-28 WRFIINIKQNYL
+28 L
-40 SQNKS
+40 SVANVKAQ
-45 DVCTCFYI
+45 T
-53 NFSYICGDYIQ
+53 
-64 NKKLIKMNKF
+64 
-74 FLTSLLVA
+74 LTQ
-82 AAITANAQDNTTK
+82 T
-95 DSLTMETMMHNIP
+95 DSLTMETMLHNLP

-149 PGVSNATGNI
+149 PGVSDATGSI

-180 QLAERLKAMPATQL
+180 QLTERLKAMPAAQL

-237 TKYAKGFG
+237 TKHAKGFG

-304 LGMNYAFSKNHR
+304 LGMNYTFSKNNR

-366 GSYTYYRTPQQQ
+366 GSYTYYCTPQQQ
-378 ALDGTITTENKNET
+378 ALDGTMHTDESMPET

-414 HSLAHG
+414 HSLANC

-528 TMSNVYYSSTYTEI
+528 TMSNVFYSSTYTEI

-549 PFSYSNVNLMW
+549 PFSYYNVNLMW

-565 YTLMAFASLKPDYSV
+565 YTLMAFASLKPDYFV

-610 AIFSAGKW
+610 VIFNAGKW

-628 YKHDKSSHFFDLP
+628 YKHDKSSNFFDLP
-641 FNRKKLSVRLGGMA
+641 FNRKKLSVILGGTA
-655 SVKLCSTQ
+655 SVKLCNSQ

-671 FIQSKAIQGVYDI
+671 FYQTKAIQGVYDI

-699 DGRWGLR
+699 DGKWGLCL
-706 INGNNIFNN
+706 NGNNIFNN
-715 KYDTRSVQGNQDYR
+715 PYDTRSVQGNQDYR
-729 MKINYSWA
+729 MKINYNWA
-737 SVTFAVI
+737 SVTFAVV
-744 YKFGGYKEKTVKEVD
+744 YKFGDYKNKNVKAVD

>member
-1 MFRVTECTFRVTECT
+1 
-16 FRDTEWPFRDTE
+16 
-28 WRFIINIKQNYL
+28 
-40 SQNKS
+40 
-45 DVCTCFYI
+45 
-53 NFSYICGDYIQ
+53 
-64 NKKLIKMNKF
+64 MNKF

-139 DNAYEALTRI
+139 DNAYEALTHI

-159 SFSGNEVTLIIN
+159 SFSGNEVTLIVN

-180 QLAERLKAMPATQL
+180 QLAERLKAMPAAQL

-286 HYNDETGQKSFGI
+286 HYNDETRQKSFGI

-304 LGMNYAFSKNHR
+304 LGMNYAFGKNHR

-325 DKTNSNSRT
+325 DKTCSNSRT

-342 HRDSHEYLHNVDVNY
+342 HHDSHEYLHNVDVNY
-357 ALPFGLTLS
+357 SLPFGLSLN

-378 ALDGTITTENKNET
+378 VLDGTMTTENKNET
-392 ERNLTSGSEQ
+392 ERNLTSGNEQ

-444 GSVLPDGTSSV
+444 GTILPDGTSSV
-455 DLNERIWNIYA
+455 DNNERIWNIYA

-472 NKAISL
+472 NKALSL

-528 TMSNVYYSSTYTEI
+528 TMSNVFYSSTYTEI

-549 PFSYSNVNLMW
+549 PFSYYNVNLMW

-565 YTLMAFASLKPDYSV
+565 YTLMAFANLKPDYFV

-600 YSNSFGLQAS
+600 FSNSYGLQAS

-628 YKHDKSSHFFDLP
+628 YKHDKSRNFFDLP
-641 FNRKKLSVRLGGMA
+641 FNRKKLSVILGGTA

-671 FIQSKAIQGVYDI
+671 FYQTKAIQGVYDI
-684 SPIFRMNAKLQWSSH
+684 SPVFRMNAKLQWSSH
-699 DGRWGLR
+699 DGKWGVRL
-706 INGNNIFNN
+706 NGSNIFNN
-715 KYDTRSVQGNQDYR
+715 RFDTRSVQGNQDYR
-729 MKINYSWA
+729 MKINYNWA

>member
-1 MFRVTECTFRVTECT
+1 M
-16 FRDTEWPFRDTE
+16 
-28 WRFIINIKQNYL
+28 
-40 SQNKS
+40 
-45 DVCTCFYI
+45 
-53 NFSYICGDYIQ
+53 
-64 NKKLIKMNKF
+64 
-74 FLTSLLVA
+74 
-82 AAITANAQDNTTK
+82 
-95 DSLTMETMMHNIP
+95 
-108 EVMVKGSRPI
+108 
-118 VKAERGMLSYNMP
+118 
-131 LLLKQLPA
+131 
-139 DNAYEALTRI
+139 
-149 PGVSNATGNI
+149 
-159 SFSGNEVTLIIN
+159 TLIVN

-180 QLAERLKAMPATQL
+180 QLTERLKAMPAAQL

-223 TNQLSGQIIGGLVQ
+223 TNQLSGQIIGGLQ
-237 TKYAKGFG
+237 QSKYAKGFG
-245 DLYLSMQRGKFGLD
+245 NLYLSMQRGKFGLD
-259 AQYKLVN
+259 AQYQFIN
-266 GNSYGESSR
+266 GNSYGESSL
-275 IANHPLGNNRI
+275 IANHPLGNN
-286 HYNDETGQKSFGI
+286 HVYYNDETGQKSFGI

-325 DKTNSNSRT
+325 DKTSSNNHT

-342 HRDSHEYLHNVDVNY
+342 HLDSHEYLHNVDVNY
-357 ALPFGLTLS
+357 SLPFGLTLN

-378 ALDGTITTENKNET
+378 ALDGTMHTDESMPET
-392 ERNLTSGSEQ
+392 ERNLISGSEQ

-444 GSVLPDGTSSV
+444 GTIQPNGTSSV
-455 DLNERIWNIYA
+455 DNNERIWNIYA

-472 NKAISL
+472 NKAVSL

-528 TMSNVYYSSTYTEI
+528 TMSNVFYSSTYTEI
-542 HGNPDLK
+542 HGNPNLK
-549 PFSYSNVNLMW
+549 PYSYYNVNLMW

-565 YTLMAFASLKPDYSV
+565 YTLMAFASLKPDYFV
-580 QLPYQTTDRMA
+580 QLPYQTTERMA

-600 YSNSFGLQAS
+600 YSNSYGLQAS
-610 AIFSAGKW
+610 VIFNAGKW

-628 YKHDKSSHFFDLP
+628 YKHDKSSNFFDLP
-641 FNRKKLSVRLGGMA
+641 FNRKKLSVILGGTA
-655 SVKLCSTQ
+655 SVKLCNTQ
-663 DLRLILNP
+663 DLRLIFNP
-671 FIQSKAIQGVYDI
+671 FFQSKAIQGVYDI
-684 SPIFRMNAKLQWSSH
+684 SPIFSMDAKLQWSSH
-699 DGRWGLR
+699 DGKWGLR
-706 INGNNIFNN
+706 LNGSNIFNN
-715 KYDTRSVQGNQDYR
+715 LYDTRSVQGNQDYR
-729 MKINYSWA
+729 MKINNNWA
-737 SVTFAVI
+737 SFTFAVI

>member
-1 MFRVTECTFRVTECT
+1 MDNKVFLLGLFLLSVANVKAQTQT
-16 FRDTEWPFRDTE
+16 
-28 WRFIINIKQNYL
+28 QN
-40 SQNKS
+40 
-45 DVCTCFYI
+45 
-53 NFSYICGDYIQ
+53 
-64 NKKLIKMNKF
+64 
-74 FLTSLLVA
+74 
-82 AAITANAQDNTTK
+82 
-95 DSLTMETMMHNIP
+95 DSLTMENMMHNLP
-108 EVMVKGSRPI
+108 EIMVKGSRPI

-149 PGVSNATGNI
+149 PGVSDATGSI

-180 QLAERLKAMPATQL
+180 QLTERLKAMPAAQL

-223 TNQLSGQIIGGLVQ
+223 TNQLSGQIIGGMRQ
-237 TKYAKGFG
+237 NKYSNEFG
-245 DLYLSMQRGKFGLD
+245 NLYLSLQRGKFGLD
-259 AQYKLVN
+259 AQYKYVN

-275 IANHPLGNNRI
+275 IANHPLGNNRVY
-286 HYNDETGQKSFGI
+286 YNDETGQKSFGI

-316 LDVAYTGQW
+316 LDVAYTGHW
-325 DKTNSNSRT
+325 DKTCSNSNT
-334 TGSSISGM
+334 IGSSISGM
-342 HRDSHEYLHNVDVNY
+342 HHDSHEYLHNVDVNY
-357 ALPFGLTLS
+357 SLPFGLTLN

-378 ALDGTITTENKNET
+378 ALDGTMHMDESMPET

-444 GSVLPDGTSSV
+444 GTIQPNGTSSV
-455 DLNERIWNIYA
+455 DNNERIWNIYA

-528 TMSNVYYSSTYTEI
+528 TMSSVFYSSTYTEI

-549 PFSYSNVNLMW
+549 PFSYYNVNLMW

-565 YTLMAFASLKPDYSV
+565 YTLMAFASLKPDYFV
-580 QLPYQTTDRMA
+580 QLPYQTTERMA

-600 YSNSFGLQAS
+600 YSNSYGLQAS
-610 AIFSAGKW
+610 VIFNAGKW

-628 YKHDKSSHFFDLP
+628 YKHDKSSNFFDLP
-641 FNRKKLSVRLGGMA
+641 FNRKKLSVILGGTA
-655 SVKLCSTQ
+655 SVKLCNTQ

-671 FIQSKAIQGVYDI
+671 FFQSKAIQGVYDI
-684 SPIFRMNAKLQWSSH
+684 SPIFRMNAKLQWTSH
-699 DGRWGLR
+699 DGKWGLR

-715 KYDTRSVQGNQDYR
+715 LYDTRSVQGNQDYR
-729 MKINYSWA
+729 MKVNYNWA

>member
-1 MFRVTECTFRVTECT
+1 MVNKIFLLGLFL
-16 FRDTEWPFRDTE
+16 
-28 WRFIINIKQNYL
+28 L
-40 SQNKS
+40 SVANVKAQ
-45 DVCTCFYI
+45 T
-53 NFSYICGDYIQ
+53 
-64 NKKLIKMNKF
+64 
-74 FLTSLLVA
+74 LTQ
-82 AAITANAQDNTTK
+82 T
-95 DSLTMETMMHNIP
+95 DSLTMETMLHNLP

-149 PGVSNATGNI
+149 PGISDATGSI
-159 SFSGNEVTLIIN
+159 SFSGNEVTLIVN

-180 QLAERLKAMPATQL
+180 QLTERLKAMPAAQL

-223 TNQLSGQIIGGLVQ
+223 TNQLSGQIIGGMRQ
-237 TKYAKGFG
+237 NKYANEFG
-245 DLYLSMQRGKFGLD
+245 NLYLSLQRGKFGLD
-259 AQYKLVN
+259 AQYKYVN

-275 IANHPLGNNRI
+275 IANHPLGNNRVY
-286 HYNDETGQKSFGI
+286 YNDETGQKSFGI
-299 THDYR
+299 THNYR

-316 LDVAYTGQW
+316 LDVAYTGHW
-325 DKTNSNSRT
+325 DKRCSNSNT

-342 HRDSHEYLHNVDVNY
+342 HHDSHEYLHNVDVNY
-357 ALPFGLTLS
+357 SLPFGLTLN

-378 ALDGTITTENKNET
+378 ALDGTMHTDESMPET

-444 GSVLPDGTSSV
+444 GTIQPNGTSSV
-455 DLNERIWNIYA
+455 DNNERIWNIYA

-472 NKAISL
+472 NKAISV

-528 TMSNVYYSSTYTEI
+528 TMSNVFYSSTYSEI

-549 PFSYSNVNLMW
+549 PFSYYNVNLMW

-565 YTLMAFASLKPDYSV
+565 YTLMAFASLKPDYFV
-580 QLPYQTTDRMA
+580 QLPYQTTERMA

-600 YSNSFGLQAS
+600 YSNSYGLQAS
-610 AIFSAGKW
+610 VIFNAGKW

-628 YKHDKSSHFFDLP
+628 YKHDKNSNFFDLP
-641 FNRKKLSVRLGGMA
+641 FNRKKLSVILGGTA
-655 SVKLCSTQ
+655 SIKLCQTQ

-671 FIQSKAIQGVYDI
+671 FYQTKAIQGVYDI
-684 SPIFRMNAKLQWSSH
+684 SPVFRMNAKLQWSSH
-699 DGRWGLR
+699 DGKWGLR
-706 INGNNIFNN
+706 LNGSNIFNN
-715 KYDTRSVQGNQDYR
+715 LYDTRSVQGNQDYR
-729 MKINYSWA
+729 MKINYNWA

-744 YKFGGYKEKTVKEVD
+744 YKFGGYKEKNVKAVD

>member
-1 MFRVTECTFRVTECT
+1 MANKIFLLGLFL
-16 FRDTEWPFRDTE
+16 
-28 WRFIINIKQNYL
+28 L
-40 SQNKS
+40 SVANVKAQ
-45 DVCTCFYI
+45 T
-53 NFSYICGDYIQ
+53 
-64 NKKLIKMNKF
+64 
-74 FLTSLLVA
+74 LTQ
-82 AAITANAQDNTTK
+82 T
-95 DSLTMETMMHNIP
+95 DSLTMETMLHNLP

-149 PGVSNATGNI
+149 PGVSDATGSI

-180 QLAERLKAMPATQL
+180 QLTERLKAMPAAQL

-223 TNQLSGQIIGGLVQ
+223 TNQLSGQIIGGMRQ
-237 TKYAKGFG
+237 NKYANEFG
-245 DLYLSMQRGKFGLD
+245 NLYLSLQRGKFGID
-259 AQYKLVN
+259 AQYKYVN

-304 LGMNYAFSKNHR
+304 LGMNYTFSKNNR

-357 ALPFGLTLS
+357 ALPFGLTFS

-528 TMSNVYYSSTYTEI
+528 TMSNVFYSSTYTEI

-549 PFSYSNVNLMW
+549 PFSYYNVNLMW

-641 FNRKKLSVRLGGMA
+641 FNRKKLSVILGGTA

-706 INGNNIFNN
+706 LNGNNIFNN

>member
-1 MFRVTECTFRVTECT
+1 MVNKIFLLGLFL
-16 FRDTEWPFRDTE
+16 
-28 WRFIINIKQNYL
+28 L
-40 SQNKS
+40 SVANVKAQ
-45 DVCTCFYI
+45 T
-53 NFSYICGDYIQ
+53 
-64 NKKLIKMNKF
+64 
-74 FLTSLLVA
+74 LTH
-82 AAITANAQDNTTK
+82 T
-95 DSLTMETMMHNIP
+95 DSLTMENMMHNLP

-149 PGVSNATGNI
+149 PGISDATGSI
-159 SFSGNEVTLIIN
+159 SFSGNEVTLIVN

-180 QLAERLKAMPATQL
+180 QLTERLKAMPAAQL

-223 TNQLSGQIIGGLVQ
+223 TNQLSGQVIGGMKQ
-237 TKYAKGFG
+237 SKYAKGFG
-245 DLYLSMQRGKFGLD
+245 DLYLSLQRGKFGLD
-259 AQYKLVN
+259 AQYKYVN

-275 IANHPLGNNRI
+275 IANHPLGNNRVY
-286 HYNDETGQKSFGI
+286 YNDETGQKSFGI
-299 THDYR
+299 THNYR

-316 LDVAYTGQW
+316 LDVAYTGHW
-325 DKTNSNSRT
+325 DKRCSNSNT

-342 HRDSHEYLHNVDVNY
+342 HHDSHEYLHNVDVNY
-357 ALPFGLTLS
+357 SLPFGLTLN

-378 ALDGTITTENKNET
+378 ALDGTMHTDESMPET

-402 TINKWMFTADQT
+402 TFNKWMFTADQT

-444 GSVLPDGTSSV
+444 GTIQPNGTSSV
-455 DLNERIWNIYA
+455 DNNERIWNIYA
-466 GFSKQI
+466 GFNKQI
-472 NKAISL
+472 NKAISV

-528 TMSNVYYSSTYTEI
+528 TMSNVFYSSTYSEI

-549 PFSYSNVNLMW
+549 PFSYYNVNLMW

-565 YTLMAFASLKPDYSV
+565 YTLMAFASLKPDYFV
-580 QLPYQTTDRMA
+580 QLPYQTTERMA

-600 YSNSFGLQAS
+600 YSNSYGLQAS
-610 AIFSAGKW
+610 VIFNAGKW

-628 YKHDKSSHFFDLP
+628 YKHDKSSNFFDLP
-641 FNRKKLSVRLGGMA
+641 FNRKKLSVILGGTA
-655 SVKLCSTQ
+655 SIKLCQTQ

-671 FIQSKAIQGVYDI
+671 FYQTKAIQGVYDI

-699 DGRWGLR
+699 DGKWGLR
-706 INGNNIFNN
+706 LNGSNIFNN
-715 KYDTRSVQGNQDYR
+715 LYDTRSVQGNQDYR
-729 MKINYSWA
+729 MKINYNWA

-744 YKFGGYKEKTVKEVD
+744 YKFGGYKEKNVKAVD

>member
-1 MFRVTECTFRVTECT
+1 MNRLLLTGFLVT
-16 FRDTEWPFRDTE
+16 
-28 WRFIINIKQNYL
+28 
-40 SQNKS
+40 
-45 DVCTCFYI
+45 
-53 NFSYICGDYIQ
+53 
-64 NKKLIKMNKF
+64 
-74 FLTSLLVA
+74 
-82 AAITANAQDNTTK
+82 AAITANAQDNAQK

-118 VKAERGMLSYNMP
+118 VKAERGMLSYNIP

-149 PGVSNATGNI
+149 PGVSDATGSI
-159 SFSGNEVTLIIN
+159 SFSGNEVTLIVN

-180 QLAERLKAMPATQL
+180 QLTERLKAMPAAQL
-194 AKAEVMLSA
+194 SKAEVMLSA

-223 TNQLSGQIIGGLVQ
+223 TNQLSGQIIGGMRQ
-237 TKYAKGFG
+237 NKYANEFG
-245 DLYLSMQRGKFGLD
+245 NLYLSLQRGKFGLD
-259 AQYKLVN
+259 AQYKYVN

-299 THDYR
+299 THNYR
-304 LGMNYAFSKNHR
+304 LGMNYTFSTNHR
-316 LDVAYTGQW
+316 LDVAYTGKW
-325 DKTNSNSRT
+325 DKTSSNSHT

-342 HRDSHEYLHNVDVNY
+342 HSDSHEYLHNVDVNY

-378 ALDGTITTENKNET
+378 ALDGTMTTENKNET
-392 ERNLTSGSEQ
+392 ERNLTSGSKQ

-434 KSYQTTIDKD
+434 KSYQTTIDKN
-444 GSVLPDGTSSV
+444 GTILPDGTSSV
-455 DLNERIWNIYA
+455 DNNERIWNIYA

-472 NKAISL
+472 NKGLSL
-478 EASVAAEQYHSPIW
+478 EASVAAEQYHSPVW

-503 LWNVNDNHLL
+503 LWNVNDKHLL

-528 TMSNVYYSSTYTEI
+528 TMSNVFYSSTYTEI

-549 PFSYSNVNLMW
+549 LFSYYNVNLMW

-565 YTLMAFASLKPDYSV
+565 YTLIAFASLKPDYFV

-618 LNGNVFAVGT
+618 LNSNVFAVGT
-628 YKHDKSSHFFDLP
+628 YKHDKSRNFFDLP
-641 FNRKKLSVRLGGMA
+641 FDRKKLSVILGGTA

-671 FIQSKAIQGVYDI
+671 FYQTKAIQGVYDI
-684 SPIFRMNAKLQWSSH
+684 SPIFSMDAKLQWSSH
-699 DGRWGLR
+699 DGKWGVRL
-706 INGNNIFNN
+706 NGSNIFNN
-715 KYDTRSVQGNQDYR
+715 RFDTRSVQGNQDYR
-729 MKINYSWA
+729 MKVNYNWS
-737 SVTFAVI
+737 SFTFAVI

>member
-1 MFRVTECTFRVTECT
+1 MIFLLGLFL
-16 FRDTEWPFRDTE
+16 
-28 WRFIINIKQNYL
+28 L
-40 SQNKS
+40 SVANVKAQ
-45 DVCTCFYI
+45 T
-53 NFSYICGDYIQ
+53 
-64 NKKLIKMNKF
+64 
-74 FLTSLLVA
+74 LTQ
-82 AAITANAQDNTTK
+82 T
-95 DSLTMETMMHNIP
+95 DSLTMETMLHNLP

-139 DNAYEALTRI
+139 DNACEALTRI
-149 PGVSNATGNI
+149 PGVSDATGSI

-180 QLAERLKAMPATQL
+180 QLTERLKAMPAAQL

-366 GSYTYYRTPQQQ
+366 GSYTYYCTPQQQ
-378 ALDGTITTENKNET
+378 ALDGTMHTDESMPET

-414 HSLAHG
+414 HSLANC

-528 TMSNVYYSSTYTEI
+528 TMSNVFYSSTYTEI

-549 PFSYSNVNLMW
+549 PFSYYNVNLMW

-565 YTLMAFASLKPDYSV
+565 YTLMAFASLKPDYFV

-610 AIFSAGKW
+610 VIFSAGKW

-628 YKHDKSSHFFDLP
+628 YKHDKSSYFFDLP
-641 FNRKKLSVRLGGMA
+641 FNRKKLSVILGGTA
-655 SVKLCSTQ
+655 SVKLCQTQ

-671 FIQSKAIQGVYDI
+671 FYQTKAIQGVYDI

-699 DGRWGLR
+699 DGKWGLCL
-706 INGNNIFNN
+706 NGNNIFNN
-715 KYDTRSVQGNQDYR
+715 PYDTRSVQGNQDYR
-729 MKINYSWA
+729 MKINYNWA
-737 SVTFAVI
+737 SVTFAVV
-744 YKFGGYKEKTVKEVD
+744 YKFGDYKNKNVKAVD

>member
-1 MFRVTECTFRVTECT
+1 MVNKIFLLELFL
-16 FRDTEWPFRDTE
+16 
-28 WRFIINIKQNYL
+28 L
-40 SQNKS
+40 SVANMKAQ
-45 DVCTCFYI
+45 T
-53 NFSYICGDYIQ
+53 
-64 NKKLIKMNKF
+64 
-74 FLTSLLVA
+74 LTH
-82 AAITANAQDNTTK
+82 T
-95 DSLTMETMMHNIP
+95 DSLTMENMMHNLP

-149 PGVSNATGNI
+149 PGVSDATGSI
-159 SFSGNEVTLIIN
+159 SFSGNEVTLIVN

-180 QLAERLKAMPATQL
+180 QLTERLKAMPAAQL

-223 TNQLSGQIIGGLVQ
+223 TNQLSGQVIGGMKQ
-237 TKYAKGFG
+237 SKYAKGFG
-245 DLYLSMQRGKFGLD
+245 DLYLSLQRGKFGLD
-259 AQYKLVN
+259 AQYKYVN

-275 IANHPLGNNRI
+275 IANHPLGNNRVY
-286 HYNDETGQKSFGI
+286 YNDETGQKSFGI
-299 THDYR
+299 THNYR

-316 LDVAYTGQW
+316 LDVAYTGHW
-325 DKTNSNSRT
+325 DKRCSNSNT

-342 HRDSHEYLHNVDVNY
+342 HHDSHEYLHNVDVNY
-357 ALPFGLTLS
+357 SLPFGLTLN
-366 GSYTYYRTPQQQ
+366 GSYTYYRTPQLQ
-378 ALDGTITTENKNET
+378 ALDGAMHTDESMPGT

-444 GSVLPDGTSSV
+444 GTIQSNGTSSV
-455 DLNERIWNIYA
+455 DNNERIWNIYA

-472 NKAISL
+472 NKAISV

-528 TMSNVYYSSTYTEI
+528 TMSNVFYSSTYSEI

-549 PFSYSNVNLMW
+549 PFSYYNVNLMW

-565 YTLMAFASLKPDYSV
+565 YTLMAFASLKPDYFV
-580 QLPYQTTDRMA
+580 QLPYQTTERMA

-600 YSNSFGLQAS
+600 YSNSYGLQAS
-610 AIFSAGKW
+610 VIFNAGKW

-628 YKHDKSSHFFDLP
+628 YKHDKSSNFFDLP
-641 FNRKKLSVRLGGMA
+641 FNRKKLSVILGGTA
-655 SVKLCSTQ
+655 SVKLCNTQ

-671 FIQSKAIQGVYDI
+671 FFQSKAIQGVYDV
-684 SPIFRMNAKLQWSSH
+684 SPIFKMNAKLQWTSH
-699 DGRWGLR
+699 DGKWGLR
-706 INGNNIFNN
+706 LNGSNIFNN
-715 KYDTRSVQGNQDYR
+715 LYDTRSVQGNQDYR
-729 MKINYSWA
+729 MKINYNWA
-737 SVTFAVI
+737 SVTFGVI
-744 YKFGGYKEKTVKEVD
+744 YKFGGYKEKKVKEVD

>member
-1 MFRVTECTFRVTECT
+1 
-16 FRDTEWPFRDTE
+16 
-28 WRFIINIKQNYL
+28 
-40 SQNKS
+40 
-45 DVCTCFYI
+45 
-53 NFSYICGDYIQ
+53 
-64 NKKLIKMNKF
+64 MNRLF
-74 FLTSLLVA
+74 FTTLLVA
-82 AAITANAQDNTTK
+82 SAITANAQANAET
-95 DSLTMETMMHNIP
+95 DSLTMETMMHNLP
-108 EVMVKGSRPI
+108 EVMVKGARPI

-149 PGVSNATGNI
+149 PGISDATGSI

-180 QLAERLKAMPATQL
+180 QLTERLKAMPAAQL

-223 TNQLSGQIIGGLVQ
+223 TNQLSGQIIGGMRQ
-237 TKYAKGFG
+237 NKYANEFG
-245 DLYLSMQRGKFGLD
+245 NLYLSLQRGKFGLD
-259 AQYKLVN
+259 AQYKYVN

-275 IANHPLGNNRI
+275 IANHPLGNNRVY
-286 HYNDETGQKSFGI
+286 YNDETGQKSFGI
-299 THDYR
+299 THNYR

-316 LDVAYTGQW
+316 LDVAYTGHW
-325 DKTNSNSRT
+325 DKRCSNSNT

-342 HRDSHEYLHNVDVNY
+342 HHDSHEYLHNVDVNY
-357 ALPFGLTLS
+357 SLPFGLTLN

-378 ALDGTITTENKNET
+378 ALDGTMHTDESMPET

-455 DLNERIWNIYA
+455 DLNERIWNLYA

-472 NKAISL
+472 NKALSL

-492 DKWRVY
+492 DKWRIY

-528 TMSNVYYSSTYTEI
+528 TMSNVFYSSTYSEI

-549 PFSYSNVNLMW
+549 PFSYYNVNLMW

-565 YTLMAFASLKPDYSV
+565 YTLMAFASLKPDYSM

-591 VIMKETNFD
+591 VIMKETNFN
-600 YSNSFGLQAS
+600 YSNSYGLQAS
-610 AIFSAGKW
+610 AIFNAGKW

-628 YKHDKSSHFFDLP
+628 LKHDKSNRFFDLP
-641 FNRKKLSVRLGGMA
+641 FNRKKLSVILGGTA
-655 SVKLCSTQ
+655 SVKLCGTQ

-671 FIQSKAIQGVYDI
+671 FFQSKAIQGVYDI
-684 SPIFRMNAKLQWSSH
+684 SPIFSMDAKLQWSSH
-699 DGRWGLR
+699 DGKWGVRL
-706 INGNNIFNN
+706 NGSNIFNN
-715 KYDTRSVQGNQDYR
+715 RFDTRSVQGNQDYR
-729 MKINYSWA
+729 MKVNYNWA
-737 SVTFAVI
+737 SFTLAVI